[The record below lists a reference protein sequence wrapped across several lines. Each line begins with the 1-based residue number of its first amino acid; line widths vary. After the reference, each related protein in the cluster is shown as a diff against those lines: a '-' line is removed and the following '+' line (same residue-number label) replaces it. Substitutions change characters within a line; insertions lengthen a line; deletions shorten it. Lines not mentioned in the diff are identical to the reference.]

1 MAYLHSQYE
10 QLFMYYTVHS
20 RQSVV
25 RNGVVLLLHA
35 RPPFLAVW

>member
-25 RNGVVLLLHA
+25 RNGMVLRLHA
-35 RPPFLAVW
+35 RPPFGVVW